1 MMRLEVFGP
10 LARSQR
16 AQASRGCC
24 AGWGG
29 VEVAEDSRP
38 LHHRLHSTPGG
49 SGAGH
54 NSWCYSQAEL
64 DAEQA
69 FREGFL
75 ASIYMLV

>member
-38 LHHRLHSTPGG
+38 LHHRLHLTDRKSTRL
-49 SGAGH
+49 
-54 NSWCYSQAEL
+54 NSSH
-64 DAEQA
+64 
-69 FREGFL
+69 
-75 ASIYMLV
+75 